1 MPDPAKRRRVRIV
14 DLENPFVESL
24 EGMVELLLVRH
35 GEQQLQANM
44 PVGEIVDAPLSPQ
57 GREQARVL
65 GERLASVAIDAVYC
79 SPSAARVT
87 PAVRWRGTRA
97 SKRWCTKA

>member
-79 SPSAARVT
+79 SP
-87 PAVRWRGTRA
+87 PQPRA
-97 SKRWCTKA
+97 